1 MQLSEGFEER
11 FTPSR
16 RSAHGDKSK
25 TPMSLTEFG
34 RGTSPYSPY
43 AYIACTACYS
53 NGLSNPQWMWMSTLW
68 RYAEE
73 GCLDDFDVLRTMRLS
88 LDQELRRARL

>member
-1 MQLSEGFEER
+1 MM
-11 FTPSR
+11 
-16 RSAHGDKSK
+16 SK